1 MILQVN
7 SQTAPDALIKI
18 LSQFLSQF
26 PPFSTDWV
34 PTMMSDIKTTSGK
47 DIDDAKKSIL
57 DGIKKRHEE
66 ASKCL
71 KNMST
76 MNEMQKRNA
85 QQKLDERLN
94 NITIRLDSQSAQL
107 MGVIDR
113 ILEVL
118 YSYLNR
124 VDNNRKVL
132 IDTVTR
138 EANNINFKVSNLLTR
153 ASTTINNFQ
162 RRLDR
167 K

>member
-1 MILQVN
+1 
-7 SQTAPDALIKI
+7 
-18 LSQFLSQF
+18 
-26 PPFSTDWV
+26 
-34 PTMMSDIKTTSGK
+34 MMTDIKTTTAK
-47 DIDDAKKSIL
+47 DIDDAKKSVL

-66 ASKCL
+66 ASKRL
-71 KNMST
+71 KDLST
-76 MNEMQKRNA
+76 MNDMQKRNA

-118 YSYLNR
+118 NSYQNR

-138 EANNINFKVSNLLTR
+138 EANNINNKVSNLLTR
-153 ASTTINNFQ
+153 AANTVSNFQ
-162 RRLDR
+162 KRLDR
-167 K
+167 KWEEYEYFLLNNVYMKYIYICKIETRF

>member
-1 MILQVN
+1 
-7 SQTAPDALIKI
+7 
-18 LSQFLSQF
+18 
-26 PPFSTDWV
+26 
-34 PTMMSDIKTTSGK
+34 MMTEIKTTTAK

-66 ASKCL
+66 AAKRL
-71 KNMST
+71 KDLST
-76 MNEMQKRNA
+76 MNDMQKRNA

-113 ILEVL
+113 ILDVL
-118 YSYLNR
+118 NSYQNR

-138 EANNINFKVSNLLTR
+138 EANNINNKVSNLLTR
-153 ASTTINNFQ
+153 ASNTVSNFQ
-162 RRLDR
+162 KRLDR
-167 K
+167 KWEE